1 MRRVLV
7 AAAPPRQP
15 PPAGTFGGARCRRC
29 VRGPAARG
37 AGRDRS
43 GRRQRPEPCARG
55 DAGNAAPAAVAAAAR
70 PCRHHRP
77 ARPGA
82 RLDRYRARAH
92 RAAARPHRTGTGTTV
107 VSGTLILASTS
118 RYRRELLQRLQ
129 LPFTTERPE
138 VDETALPGE
147 SPAALAARL
156 AAAKAR
162 EVARVH
168 PAAWVIGSDQVAG
181 FDGRALG
188 KPGTRDAAIAQLESM
203 SGSSVQFLTAVALCR
218 GGAVA
223 GEALDVTTVVFRH
236 LQRAEIERYV
246 DAEQPLDCA
255 GSFKSE
261 GLGIAL
267 FEAIDTRDPTALV
280 GLPLIATAGLLRNA
294 GFVLP

>member
-1 MRRVLV
+1 M
-7 AAAPPRQP
+7 
-15 PPAGTFGGARCRRC
+15 
-29 VRGPAARG
+29 
-37 AGRDRS
+37 
-43 GRRQRPEPCARG
+43 
-55 DAGNAAPAAVAAAAR
+55 
-70 PCRHHRP
+70 
-77 ARPGA
+77 
-82 RLDRYRARAH
+82 
-92 RAAARPHRTGTGTTV
+92 
-107 VSGTLILASTS
+107 SGTLILASTS
-118 RYRRELLQRLQ
+118 RYRRELVQRLQ

-147 SPAALAARL
+147 SPAALATRL

-218 GGAVA
+218 GGALA

-267 FEAIDTRDPTALV
+267 FDAIDTRDPTALV